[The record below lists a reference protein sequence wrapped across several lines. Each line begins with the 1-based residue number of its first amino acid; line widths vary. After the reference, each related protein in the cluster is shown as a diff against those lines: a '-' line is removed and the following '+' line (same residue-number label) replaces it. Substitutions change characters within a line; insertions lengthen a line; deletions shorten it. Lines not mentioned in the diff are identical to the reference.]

1 MGFGEPGEAEIRQIF
16 EKSGAILSGHFILT
30 SGRHSDT
37 YVQCALVLQ
46 YPELAAQLCGVLA
59 ERFRGLNVNCVVGPA
74 LGGIIIAYEVARALG
89 VRGIFTERVEG
100 VMRLRRGFTVAPGER
115 VLVVEDVVTTGGSV
129 KEAAAAVA
137 ALGGEVVGF
146 GALIDRSGGQARFDA
161 PFAALLKV
169 GAVTWEPDACPL
181 CRQGVPAVKPGS
193 RGLGA

>member
-1 MGFGEPGEAEIRQIF
+1 MNQEEIRRVF
-16 EKSGAILSGHFILT
+16 EQTGAILSGHFIL
-30 SGRHSDT
+30 SSWRHSDT

-46 YPELAAQLCGVLA
+46 YPELAAQLCGALA
-59 ERFRGLNVNCVVGPA
+59 ECFRGLNVSCVVGPA

-115 VLVVEDVVTTGGSV
+115 VLVVEDVITTGGSV